1 MHKRTRASSH
11 VYIQST
17 APPHKPRPCCP
28 LPSIWTK
35 REGGRRVLSSTGG
48 LAHHLPGPCQS
59 PSHPLLL
66 PFNMPLNLCKVPRE
80 PRPLHSAIR
89 ARSQNVK
96 CQPPPAPP
104 APPPPNHPPPS
115 RAQAHAQLDFYVNSP
130 YIENPFIDTAEL
142 YPVPPK
148 RDTCGSTETMIGNW
162 LAKGGPELRKKIIL
176 ASKVAGRSS
185 RTWITAKRSDPPGK
199 EEDTR

>member
-1 MHKRTRASSH
+1 M
-11 VYIQST
+11 
-17 APPHKPRPCCP
+17 
-28 LPSIWTK
+28 
-35 REGGRRVLSSTGG
+35 
-48 LAHHLPGPCQS
+48 
-59 PSHPLLL
+59 
-66 PFNMPLNLCKVPRE
+66 
-80 PRPLHSAIR
+80 
-89 ARSQNVK
+89 
-96 CQPPPAPP
+96 CQPPPPP
-104 APPPPNHPPPS
+104 PPPPNHPPPS